1 MTNQIVRIKRSK
13 KGLKINGIKEKR
25 INKTPLFALAIVLFA
40 ILVGCVGGRSHYEE
54 YIPIPDREWN
64 QTNVPFFEFE
74 ISDTVQRYDLYFNI
88 RHSRAYEWKNL
99 WVFLS
104 FEVPGGQQETDTL
117 EFILQ
122 DAQGRW
128 LGSGS
133 GEIRDGSFLFK
144 TKTRFP
150 RKGKYKASFEQ
161 AMRTEVLEDI
171 TDIGL
176 KIKKVPG

>member
-1 MTNQIVRIKRSK
+1 MI
-13 KGLKINGIKEKR
+13 
-25 INKTPLFALAIVLFA
+25 LAIVLLA
-40 ILVGCVGGRSHYEE
+40 ILVGCVGGRSYYEE
-54 YIPIPDREWN
+54 YIPIPNREWS
-64 QTNVPFFEFE
+64 QANVPFFEFE
-74 ISDTVQRYDLYFNI
+74 ISDTIQRYDLYFNI

-99 WVFLS
+99 WVFLN

-128 LGSGS
+128 LGNGS

>member
-13 KGLKINGIKEKR
+13 KGQKINGIKEKIR
-25 INKTPLFALAIVLFA
+25 NKTPLLASAIVLLA
-40 ILVGCVGGRSHYEE
+40 ILVGCVGGRPHYEE
-54 YIPIPDREWN
+54 YIPIPNREWN

-88 RHSRAYEWKNL
+88 RHSKSFEWKNL
-99 WVFLS
+99 WVFLN

-128 LGSGS
+128 LGNGS

-176 KIKKVPG
+176 KIKKVSG